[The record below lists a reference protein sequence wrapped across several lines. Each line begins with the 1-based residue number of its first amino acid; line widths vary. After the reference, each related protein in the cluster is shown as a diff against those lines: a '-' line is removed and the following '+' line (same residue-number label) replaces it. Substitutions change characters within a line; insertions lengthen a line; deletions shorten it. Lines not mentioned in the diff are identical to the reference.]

1 MLPPTPANR
10 PCLPLSRKR
19 GIDKI
24 GVHLQ
29 CLFITLGSGLTIS
42 NGTTTALTKSSFID
56 APLEFE
62 NLLQIR

>member
-1 MLPPTPANR
+1 MLPPTPAN
-10 PCLPLSRKR
+10 RKR

-42 NGTTTALTKSSFID
+42 NGTTALTKSSFID

-62 NLLQIR
+62 NLLQIH